1 MKTIFTC
8 AFCISLFCNAIGQ
21 EMAALAI
28 PYKTSVLA
36 GEAKTKKAPRTKAV
50 NHTEAFSYRIGEQD
64 LCTVAPRLGGDVYR
78 IQLDV
83 NRGYSEE
90 VPVVESLARFG
101 DIYPEY
107 LLNKSLTRLM
117 MGNFVSFDAASS
129 ALDICWKQ
137 GFEHAFVVKYS
148 DGFRVEE

>member
-21 EMAALAI
+21 EMAALSI

-36 GEAKTKKAPRTKAV
+36 AEPANKKAPRTKAV

-64 LCTVAPRLGGDVYR
+64 LCTVAPRLSGDVYR

-83 NRGYSEE
+83 NRGYAEE
-90 VPVVESLARFG
+90 VPVVELLNRFG

-117 MGNFVSFDAASS
+117 MGNFVSFEAASS
-129 ALDICWKQ
+129 TLDLCWKQ

>member
-21 EMAALAI
+21 EMAALTI

-36 GEAKTKKAPRTKAV
+36 GEPAAKKTLSTKAV

-64 LCTVAPRLGGDVYR
+64 LCTVAPRLSGDVYR

-90 VPVVESLARFG
+90 VPVVESLSRFG

-129 ALDICWKQ
+129 ALDFCWKQ

>member
-1 MKTIFTC
+1 MKTMFTC

-21 EMAALAI
+21 EMAAI
-28 PYKTSVLA
+28 SMPYKTSVLGGA
-36 GEAKTKKAPRTKAV
+36 PATKKAPRTKV
-50 NHTEAFSYRIGEQD
+50 INHTEAFSYRIGEQD
-64 LCTVAPRLGGDVYR
+64 LCTVAPRLSGDVYR

-90 VPVVESLARFG
+90 VPVVEPLNRFG

-117 MGNFVSFDAASS
+117 MGNFVSF
-129 ALDICWKQ
+129 
-137 GFEHAFVVKYS
+137 
-148 DGFRVEE
+148 

>member
-21 EMAALAI
+21 EMASLTV

-36 GEAKTKKAPRTKAV
+36 GEITSNKPAGTKAV
-50 NHTEAFSYRIGEQD
+50 NHTEAFSYRVGEQD
-64 LCTVAPRLGGDVYR
+64 LCTVAPRLSGDVYR

-90 VPVVESLARFG
+90 VPVVESLSRFG
-101 DIYPEY
+101 DIYTEY
-107 LLNKSLTRLM
+107 LLNKSLTRLL
-117 MGNFVSFDAASS
+117 MGNFVSFEAASS
-129 ALDICWKQ
+129 TLELCWKQ
-137 GFEHAFVVKYS
+137 GFEHAFVVKYT